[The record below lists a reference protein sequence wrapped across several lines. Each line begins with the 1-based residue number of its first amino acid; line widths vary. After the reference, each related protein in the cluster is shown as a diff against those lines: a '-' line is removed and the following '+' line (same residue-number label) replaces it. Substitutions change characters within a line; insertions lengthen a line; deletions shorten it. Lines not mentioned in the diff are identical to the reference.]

1 MDIASILNELWRRR
15 IWVGVGIVV
24 AGVLAM
30 SVVFKLPSFEKKST
44 VTSAASTD
52 VLVDTRTSALG
63 SIAID
68 VDELTTRA
76 AVYARMVGTTAVKE
90 RIAKLAGVPAEQI
103 AVVNASPSTP
113 VPSSPGAASP
123 VTPPPPSPG
132 GLRIVATSQEASP
145 AIELQAQAPT
155 PSAAERLADS
165 AAKAL
170 IANVAETQERR
181 SLPAA
186 ERVVLRQLGSP
197 QAVVRIDEPGY
208 TKAIAAFIGAFLAWC
223 LLVLVVSRT
232 AVALRQLRA
241 ADEVSAAENR
251 NLVVGP
257 WDPPPADWSFE
268 ELRTDEDLA
277 SPSQHTRP

>member
-15 IWVGVGIVV
+15 IWVGVGILV

-52 VLVDTRTSALG
+52 VLVDTRRSALG

-76 AVYARMVGTTAVKE
+76 AVYARMVGTTAVKK
-90 RIAKLAGVPAEQI
+90 RIAELAGAPAEQI
-103 AVVNASPSTP
+103 AVFDTSLGTP
-113 VPSSPGAASP
+113 APSPGDVSP
-123 VTPPPPSPG
+123 VTPTPPSPG
-132 GLRIVATSQEASP
+132 GLQIVASTQEAGP
-145 AIELQAQAPT
+145 AIKLEALAPT
-155 PSAAERLADS
+155 PTAAKQLAD
-165 AAKAL
+165 AAAAAL
-170 IANVAETQERR
+170 ISYVAGVQEQRAI
-181 SLPAA
+181 PAA

-197 QAVVRIDEPGY
+197 EAVFHIAGPDY
-208 TKAIAAFIGAFLAWC
+208 AKAIAAFIGAFLAWC

-232 AVALRQLRA
+232 VAALRELRA
-241 ADEVSAAENR
+241 ADELSAAENP

-257 WDPPPADWSFE
+257 WDPDAADWSFE
-268 ELRTDEDLA
+268 ELGTDQDLA